1 MRFRLEILW
10 WISSIFFFRSFPEW
24 TKKFFVCVYG
34 SFFVPQMPPDKKKA
48 PRSFGLHL
56 FLLDKKRPGVEV
68 DVFFFFLRRF
78 WWSSVFVD
86 MMTPSLRKAKRS
98 GAKMCPMLGG

>member
-1 MRFRLEILW
+1 MHEVSLRDTVVDFKY
-10 WISSIFFFRSFPEW
+10 FFFRSFPEW

-68 DVFFFFLRRF
+68 DVFFFSAAVLVEFGVR
-78 WWSSVFVD
+78 
-86 MMTPSLRKAKRS
+86 
-98 GAKMCPMLGG
+98 